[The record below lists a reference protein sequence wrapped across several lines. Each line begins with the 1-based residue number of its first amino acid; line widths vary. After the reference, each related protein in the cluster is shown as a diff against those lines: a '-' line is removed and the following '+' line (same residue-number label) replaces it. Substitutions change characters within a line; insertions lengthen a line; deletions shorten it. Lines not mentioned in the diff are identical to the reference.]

1 MIICSHQDRK
11 TLSCDINIKIIWFYQ
26 RVIFIVRFI
35 HRILKF
41 TFKLCA
47 GSILGPSFKWKMLAV
62 LKTSHWPEMP
72 IDLQYLNLHF
82 FRLDGNKPEL
92 ADKSRGMNNW
102 VKISQLRWK
111 KVVLIISCPGNWRLA
126 GIIIS
131 HIRETIKEDNC
142 LLQVISWQKLIFL
155 VRHDIISWYFWPSY
169 LSYVHM
175 ETLQAWKYFDLFERW
190 LTSRSVLCRW
200 WSLQTGVL
208 SYLHW
213 RERAESC
220 IEVGGGGTSRP
231 DRTSCFSWRNNWY
244 LGGSRS
250 YQYV

>member
-1 MIICSHQDRK
+1 MIKCSHQDRK
-11 TLSCDINIKIIWFYQ
+11 TLSCDINIKIIWLYQ

-82 FRLDGNKPEL
+82 FCLDGNKPEL

-175 ETLQAWKYFDLFERW
+175 DMSNLNITSMKIFWFIWKMVDPQECFMPMMIPADWGVVLLTLERESW
-190 LTSRSVLCRW
+190 ELYWGW
-200 WSLQTGVL
+200 W
-208 SYLHW
+208 
-213 RERAESC
+213 
-220 IEVGGGGTSRP
+220 
-231 DRTSCFSWRNNWY
+231 WRNQSAWQNV
-244 LGGSRS
+244 LL
-250 YQYV
+250 QLEE